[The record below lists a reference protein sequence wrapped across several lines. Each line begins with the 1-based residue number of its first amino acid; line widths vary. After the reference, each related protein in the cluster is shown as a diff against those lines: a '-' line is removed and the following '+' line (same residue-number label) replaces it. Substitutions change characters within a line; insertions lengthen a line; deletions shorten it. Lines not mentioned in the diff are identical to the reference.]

1 MSGNFDWEN
10 MEKPWGVWG
19 TPFSDT
25 RRNVVSWVASNMLC
39 FDDGRTSLSEFWMFV
54 AQVERTNMKG
64 ELTNLLRYCPR
75 QYFLHGSLRL
85 DIKQFMIQNFAIID
99 PE

>member
-1 MSGNFDWEN
+1 M
-10 MEKPWGVWG
+10 GVWG
-19 TPFSDT
+19 TSFSDT
-25 RRNVVSWVASNMLC
+25 RRNVVSWVALNMLC
-39 FDDGRTSLSEFWMFV
+39 LDDARTSLSEFWMFV

-75 QYFLHGSLRL
+75 QYFFAW
-85 DIKQFMIQNFAIID
+85 QFKVGHKAVHDSEFCHNRSRID